1 MGRLWVRKVDEAN
14 TDAKRKIILLAA
26 MRCFAKNGLQRTSI
40 KDICKESGMNSGH
53 LYYYFANKDAILEAS
68 YEIATKDIAERIEH
82 VLEGDDIV
90 AAILNLHADAEA
102 ARLDWHMGPGLRLEF
117 IAETARN
124 DRLKEIAD
132 DLSRCMTSAIKRAA
146 ERAIASGQLDSRID
160 AQTFTRI
167 LGLIWTGLGTL
178 RVDKRFDLAE
188 YEQAIAALLRPWLP
202 AEAKG
207 RQPAGRKGA
216 EPDRAMAQA

>member
-1 MGRLWVRKVDEAN
+1 MRKVDEAN

-53 LYYYFANKDAILEAS
+53 LYYYFSNKDAILEAS

-124 DRLKEIAD
+124 DRLREIAD
-132 DLSRCMTSAIKRAA
+132 ELSRSMTSAIQSAA
-146 ERAIASGQLDSRID
+146 ARAIASGQLDSRID
-160 AQTFTRI
+160 AQTFTSI

-178 RVDKRFDLAE
+178 RVDKRFDLTD
-188 YEQAIAALLRPWLP
+188 YEQAIATLLRPWLP
-202 AEAKG
+202 AETKRRLPEARKSAKS
-207 RQPAGRKGA
+207 
-216 EPDRAMAQA
+216 DRALAQA

>member
-1 MGRLWVRKVDEAN
+1 VRKVDEAN
-14 TDAKRKIILLAA
+14 TDAKRRIILLAA

-40 KDICKESGMNSGH
+40 KDICKEAGMNSGH
-53 LYYYFANKDAILEAS
+53 LYYYFANKEAILESS
-68 YEIATKDIAERIEH
+68 YEIATKDIAERIEY

-90 AAILNLHADAEA
+90 ASILNLHADAEA

-132 DLSRCMTSAIKRAA
+132 DLSRCMTAAIQRAA

-160 AQTFTRI
+160 ARTFTSI

-178 RVDKRFDLAE
+178 RVDKSFNLAD
-188 YEQAIAALLRPWLP
+188 YEQAIATLLRPWLRGQTHAGPGEAPKRARP
-202 AEAKG
+202 A
-207 RQPAGRKGA
+207 
-216 EPDRAMAQA
+216 RALARA

>member
-1 MGRLWVRKVDEAN
+1 
-14 TDAKRKIILLAA
+14 
-26 MRCFAKNGLQRTSI
+26 MRCFARNGLQRTSI
-40 KDICKESGMNSGH
+40 KDICKESGMKSGH
-53 LYYYFANKDAILEAS
+53 LYYYFSNKDAILEAS

-124 DRLKEIAD
+124 ERLREIAD
-132 DLSRCMTSAIKRAA
+132 ELSRSMNAAIQSAAARA
-146 ERAIASGQLDSRID
+146 RASGQLDPRID
-160 AQTFTRI
+160 AETFTSI

-178 RVDKRFDLAE
+178 RVDKRFDLSD
-188 YEQAIAALLRPWLP
+188 YEQAIATLLRPWLRT
-202 AEAKG
+202 EAK
-207 RQPAGRKGA
+207 RPVPEARESAK
-216 EPDRAMAQA
+216 PDRALAQT

>member
-1 MGRLWVRKVDEAN
+1 MRKVDEAN
-14 TDAKRKIILLAA
+14 TDAKKKTILLAA
-26 MRCFAKNGLQRTSI
+26 MRCFSRNGLQRTSI

-53 LYYYFANKDAILEAS
+53 LYYYFSNKDSILEAS

-124 DRLKEIAD
+124 DRLRDIAD
-132 DLSRCMTSAIKRAA
+132 ELSRSMNAAIQRAA
-146 ERAIASGQLDSRID
+146 ARAIAAGQLDSRID
-160 AQTFTRI
+160 AQTFTSI

-178 RVDKRFDLAE
+178 RVDKRFDLSD
-188 YEQAIAALLRPWLP
+188 YEQAIATLLRPWLR
-202 AEAKG
+202 ADAQRLLRDTRKSAKSH
-207 RQPAGRKGA
+207 RVL
-216 EPDRAMAQA
+216 AQA

>member
-1 MGRLWVRKVDEAN
+1 MRKVDEAN

-40 KDICKESGMNSGH
+40 KDICKEAGMNSGH
-53 LYYYFANKDAILEAS
+53 LYYYFNNKDAILEAS
-68 YEIATKDIAERIEH
+68 YEVATKDIADRIEC

-132 DLSRCMTSAIKRAA
+132 ELSRCMTAAIQRAA

-160 AQTFTRI
+160 ARTFTSI

-178 RVDKRFDLAE
+178 RVDKSFALAD
-188 YEQAIAALLRPWLP
+188 YEQAIATLLRPWLRGQTI
-202 AEAKG
+202 EG
-207 RQPAGRKGA
+207 TAGTSKRGS
-216 EPDRAMAQA
+216 PTRAMAQA